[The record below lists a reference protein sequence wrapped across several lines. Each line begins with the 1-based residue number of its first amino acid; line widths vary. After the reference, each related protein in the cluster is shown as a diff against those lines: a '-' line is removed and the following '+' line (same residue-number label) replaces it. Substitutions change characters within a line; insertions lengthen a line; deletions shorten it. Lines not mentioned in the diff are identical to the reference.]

1 MEFPRTRGRTN
12 LKVWLLYG
20 EVAVLDET
28 RRYRTVTGQAAEPE
42 GHCPLTPPNV
52 HWATFEE
59 PFSSR
64 RPGRFIRTSVLL
76 AAGNLPN

>member
-28 RRYRTVTGQAAEPE
+28 RRYRKLKLPQGQNPARGTISRNIVSYLGEPAALKILLV
-42 GHCPLTPPNV
+42 CAL
-52 HWATFEE
+52 
-59 PFSSR
+59 
-64 RPGRFIRTSVLL
+64 PGQPQRFCTR
-76 AAGNLPN
+76 